1 MKKNIYT
8 LFLVAGIVCCKPLPA
23 QKIFIKALGKVGDNT
38 TLFRGGSVVKG
49 HENEIEALNYSETDS
64 SCGFIPGGGSCK
76 TAIGPWVFSMNINP
90 SIIDFKSYM
99 YLGKKIGRIT
109 ISFETQSSTPFNY
122 YTVVMNNVFLKMV
135 SESSGGNSPQFYI
148 ELDPSTIE
156 WINTE
161 QKSDGTIGKKT
172 HFGWDR
178 VANVPL

>member
-1 MKKNIYT
+1 MKKYIYT
-8 LFLVAGIVCCKPLPA
+8 LFLVAGFACCQQLLA
-23 QKIFIKALGKVGDNT
+23 QKIFIRALGKVGDGT

-64 SCGFIPGGGSCK
+64 SCGFTGGSGICK

-90 SIIDFKSYM
+90 SIIDFKNYM
-99 YLGKKIGRIT
+99 YLGKKIGRVT
-109 ISFETQSSTPFNY
+109 ISFETQGSTPFNY

-156 WINTE
+156 WTYIE
-161 QKSDGTIGKKT
+161 QKTDGTIGKKT